1 MSLATKFLILGSFLS
16 FFWANDQLVGKGPF
30 PARGFAK
37 VLTAEEAD
45 LRLSRYRGFLTR
57 DLNATVHH
65 NAYALRFRL
74 RHMPRRGSESQCS
87 GILSGQSLGHGTS
100 RIDFDSI
107 AIGGSRVSLLLS
119 NSERPKA
126 WRYSVDDDETQS
138 LDSAGLL
145 SPLVPGMNQTAFELL
160 MPFVFWSATYEKS
173 GKVAGRPAHIYRFE
187 CPPWVRTVRPSWN
200 RITLALDDDYE
211 APLRVETFSNR
222 SVAHKTYILNSLKKI
237 ESTWIP
243 KTFDCKNRNDRSN
256 TRFEVLSAA
265 LQLDLDPILFKP
277 KGLDRELPVPEESYL
292 STQ

>member
-1 MSLATKFLILGSFLS
+1 MSLATKFLILGSLLS
-16 FFWANDQLVGKGPF
+16 VFWANDQLVGKSPF

-173 GKVAGRPAHIYRFE
+173 GKVAGRPAHVYRFE

-265 LQLDLDPILFKP
+265 LKLDLDPILFKP
-277 KGLDRELPVPEESYL
+277 EGLDRELPVPEESYL